1 MNGQIFRPARLHQFQ
16 FQTAFRRIEAGMEDG
31 AVGLGG
37 AGEDIGAF
45 FDDHHLRTGQRET
58 AGDRATDHTGADD
71 GNVEFRGGGLSH
83 GLPFAFVLQSEIN
96 RRDGSRRCSSGV
108 HKRE

>member
-1 MNGQIFRPARLHQFQ
+1 MAVITYREAVRRTLQEEMERDERIFL
-16 FQTAFRRIEAGMEDG
+16 I
-31 AVGLGG
+31 
-37 AGEDIGAF
+37 GEDIGAF

-71 GNVEFRGGGLSH
+71 GDIKFRGGGFSH
-83 GLPFAFVLQSEIN
+83 GLPFAFVFQSEIS
-96 RRDGSRRCSSGV
+96 RRDGSRRCSSSV